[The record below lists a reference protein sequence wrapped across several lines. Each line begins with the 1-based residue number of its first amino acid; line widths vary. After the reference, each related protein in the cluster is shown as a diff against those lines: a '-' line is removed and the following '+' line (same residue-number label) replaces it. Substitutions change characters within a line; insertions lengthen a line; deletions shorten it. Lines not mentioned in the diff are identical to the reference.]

1 MRAPNFLFKK
11 EGMKKASVFL
21 FFGLSLTFLFSYFV
35 KRDLDQT
42 AENELQYVAFDIKN
56 RIQTRLTGN
65 AQVLYSG
72 AAFFAASDSVS
83 MNDWKIF
90 YQRAAMNKNLPGI
103 QGYGFAKAIPKG
115 QLQQH
120 IKQMHEQ
127 GFANYKVWPLYDRDF
142 YTSAIFLEP
151 FDERNAQAWG
161 YDMFS
166 EPVRRKAMELS
177 RDSNMAVLS
186 GKVTLVQEIDENVQA
201 GTLMYLPV
209 YKKGLPAETVS
220 ERRAAI
226 IGWVYSPYRMNDLM
240 TGVIGR
246 WDHAQNLSIQLKIY
260 DNDTVE
266 EEALLFNSRA
276 GQNNPN
282 TDNRS
287 RTVLLPLE
295 FHGKKWTL
303 VLLQSKDHSLWFES
317 KVLFLLV
324 PGIIISFLLWF
335 LLLSLYSTTSTAKM
349 IAKQLTAE
357 MEENEQNFRTF
368 FQTIDDMLFIANREG
383 TIFYVNNA
391 VLSKLGYSF
400 DELKNMHIQDLRPKN
415 SRDEAQIIFR
425 EMLDGKKDKCL
436 IPFVSRNN
444 SLIPVETRI
453 WNGKWNGHDCIFVN
467 SKDLSKE
474 QEALQKFNKFFEN
487 NPAYMIVST
496 VPDREFYEVNDAFL
510 KATGF
515 TKQEVIGKTS
525 KELQII
531 EDDDNASHILETIR
545 KNGTVSDIGLKLR
558 TKTGQIIDGLY
569 SGTIIESQGKE
580 YFLSVLID
588 VSAQKQTEAKIKRQT
603 QRLNTLIS
611 HLPGGVLMET
621 ADRRVQHTNA
631 RFCELFGIPL
641 SPEDL
646 VGASCEQAAQI
657 AKDQFKDSDRFVDRI
672 HFIVGEKKIVL
683 NEELQMTDG
692 RTLLRDYVPV
702 FASNNETEHVWFYRD
717 VTERK
722 QVEKMLENQAALQKI
737 LVRISSEYIN
747 IPVEEVE
754 TVINKSLEELGHFV
768 AADRAY
774 IFDYDWPNNVCH
786 STHEWCEEGI
796 SPQIQELRNVSIDA
810 FPQWREAHQQGL
822 LINISDIGRLDEHDP
837 LRTTLKAQQIKSLIT
852 IPMMDDNKCIGF
864 IRFDSVRKQH
874 GYSEKEEALLSVF
887 SQMLVN
893 VKKRAEL
900 ENNLILERRKS
911 DMANHAKSEFLANMS
926 HEIRTPMNAI
936 LGFSEALY
944 YKLDSPQHQRMI
956 KSILNSGNLLMSLL
970 NDILDLSKIEAGKLD
985 VVFLPLD
992 MTALL
997 QEIKLLFQEKA
1008 QTKGIALTIEFLPD
1022 FPASIVLDEIRL
1034 KQVLFN
1040 LAGNAIKFTHKG
1052 RVTVKASFLYT
1063 TVNTG
1068 ELEIIVED
1076 TGIGIPESQYEVI
1089 FEAFRQQSGQSDRL
1103 YGGTGLGL
1111 TISKRLVE
1119 KMNGK
1124 ISVSSV
1130 IGQGSVF
1137 KIYFPNVEVKNKP
1150 GKDGAWEN
1158 TPDITFADSTILVV
1172 DDFSSNIEMI
1182 ESLLSSSNIKVLAAG
1197 NGEIA
1202 LDILK
1207 YNSPDLILL
1216 DIRMPGIDG
1225 NEVAQRV
1232 KADPD
1237 RKHIPIVAYTAS
1249 VFNTDNVEKS
1259 KNFEGF
1265 LYKPVNKQALFNL
1278 LLRFLK
1284 TVTENAFI
1292 KNEKDRPTL
1301 KSENLSPVL
1310 LSKIPEIVRTL
1321 DERFEPMWKSV
1332 KGSLVLFRI
1341 EALADELKALADNY
1355 DFEYLASYAG
1365 RIKDEIEMLD
1375 LEALENTVDE
1385 FPVIVNTIR
1394 QLT

>member
-1 MRAPNFLFKK
+1 
-11 EGMKKASVFL
+11 
-21 FFGLSLTFLFSYFV
+21 
-35 KRDLDQT
+35 
-42 AENELQYVAFDIKN
+42 
-56 RIQTRLTGN
+56 
-65 AQVLYSG
+65 
-72 AAFFAASDSVS
+72 
-83 MNDWKIF
+83 
-90 YQRAAMNKNLPGI
+90 
-103 QGYGFAKAIPKG
+103 
-115 QLQQH
+115 
-120 IKQMHEQ
+120 
-127 GFANYKVWPLYDRDF
+127 
-142 YTSAIFLEP
+142 
-151 FDERNAQAWG
+151 
-161 YDMFS
+161 
-166 EPVRRKAMELS
+166 
-177 RDSNMAVLS
+177 
-186 GKVTLVQEIDENVQA
+186 
-201 GTLMYLPV
+201 
-209 YKKGLPAETVS
+209 
-220 ERRAAI
+220 
-226 IGWVYSPYRMNDLM
+226 
-240 TGVIGR
+240 
-246 WDHAQNLSIQLKIY
+246 
-260 DNDTVE
+260 
-266 EEALLFNSRA
+266 
-276 GQNNPN
+276 
-282 TDNRS
+282 
-287 RTVLLPLE
+287 
-295 FHGKKWTL
+295 
-303 VLLQSKDHSLWFES
+303 
-317 KVLFLLV
+317 
-324 PGIIISFLLWF
+324 
-335 LLLSLYSTTSTAKM
+335 M

-368 FQTIDDMLFIANREG
+368 FQTIDDMLFIANKEG
-383 TIFYVNNA
+383 IIFYANNA
-391 VLSKLGYSF
+391 VVAKLGYSF
-400 DELKNMHIQDLRPKN
+400 DELKNMHILDLRPKN

-558 TKTGQIIDGLY
+558 TKTGQIIEGLY

-621 ADRRVQHTNA
+621 ADRQVQHTNA

-657 AKDQFKDSDRFVDRI
+657 AKAQFKDSNRFVDRI

-702 FASNNETEHVWFYRD
+702 FASNNETEHLWFYRD

-722 QVEKMLENQAALQKI
+722 QVEEMLENQSALQKI

-796 SPQIQELRNVSIDA
+796 SPQIQELRNVSTDA
-810 FPQWREAHQQGL
+810 FPQWRKAHQQGL
-822 LINISDIGRLDEHDP
+822 LVNISDIDRLDEHDP
-837 LRTTLKAQQIKSLIT
+837 LRTILEARQIKSLIT
-852 IPMMDDNKCIGF
+852 IPMMDDNQCIGF
-864 IRFDSVRKQH
+864 IQFDSVRKQH

-970 NDILDLSKIEAGKLD
+970 N
-985 VVFLPLD
+985 
-992 MTALL
+992 
-997 QEIKLLFQEKA
+997 
-1008 QTKGIALTIEFLPD
+1008 
-1022 FPASIVLDEIRL
+1022 
-1034 KQVLFN
+1034 
-1040 LAGNAIKFTHKG
+1040 
-1052 RVTVKASFLYT
+1052 
-1063 TVNTG
+1063 
-1068 ELEIIVED
+1068 
-1076 TGIGIPESQYEVI
+1076 
-1089 FEAFRQQSGQSDRL
+1089 
-1103 YGGTGLGL
+1103 
-1111 TISKRLVE
+1111 
-1119 KMNGK
+1119 
-1124 ISVSSV
+1124 
-1130 IGQGSVF
+1130 
-1137 KIYFPNVEVKNKP
+1137 
-1150 GKDGAWEN
+1150 
-1158 TPDITFADSTILVV
+1158 
-1172 DDFSSNIEMI
+1172 
-1182 ESLLSSSNIKVLAAG
+1182 
-1197 NGEIA
+1197 
-1202 LDILK
+1202 
-1207 YNSPDLILL
+1207 
-1216 DIRMPGIDG
+1216 
-1225 NEVAQRV
+1225 
-1232 KADPD
+1232 
-1237 RKHIPIVAYTAS
+1237 
-1249 VFNTDNVEKS
+1249 
-1259 KNFEGF
+1259 
-1265 LYKPVNKQALFNL
+1265 
-1278 LLRFLK
+1278 
-1284 TVTENAFI
+1284 
-1292 KNEKDRPTL
+1292 
-1301 KSENLSPVL
+1301 
-1310 LSKIPEIVRTL
+1310 
-1321 DERFEPMWKSV
+1321 
-1332 KGSLVLFRI
+1332 
-1341 EALADELKALADNY
+1341 
-1355 DFEYLASYAG
+1355 
-1365 RIKDEIEMLD
+1365 
-1375 LEALENTVDE
+1375 
-1385 FPVIVNTIR
+1385 
-1394 QLT
+1394 